1 MVKMYLI
8 WKSLDIVLVHSNI
21 VDNDYQQD
29 PRVSYAF
36 VSNKLFV
43 FNKLLILQLIV
54 IRYCT

>member
-1 MVKMYLI
+1 MYLI

-29 PRVSYAF
+29 ARVSYAF
-36 VSNKLFV
+36 VSNKLFA

>member
-1 MVKMYLI
+1 MYLI

-29 PRVSYAF
+29 ARVSYAF